1 MFRGVV
7 SFTLLSFNTLFWG
20 VPLLLVTLLKL
31 VLPFEGARRRLLVLL
46 NRIAGAWIATNNLWI
61 RHWLKPDWRIRLPEG
76 LSPRGHW
83 LVIANH
89 RSWVDAF
96 ALLYA
101 LHGRIA
107 PPRFFVKR
115 ELVWL
120 PVVGQAAWAL
130 EFPIMRR
137 YSAHHLRRHPHLAHR
152 DMRNAA
158 RLLAR
163 ARHVPMSIYN
173 FAEGTRLTRAR
184 HLHQQSPHAHLLR
197 PRAGGCAQVV
207 ALLGEQ
213 LCGIVDVTLDY
224 RHTRIGFGDFLCGR
238 SGSVTI
244 LARRLDVPPWMI
256 GGDYL
261 GDHAYRERFQAWINA
276 LWQEKDQQLSPTPDS

>member
-7 SFTLLSFNTLFWG
+7 SFTLLSLNTLFWG
-20 VPLLLVTLLKL
+20 APLLLISLLKL
-31 VLPFEGARRRLLVLL
+31 LVPLEGARQRLLALL
-46 NRIAGAWIATNNLWI
+46 NRLAGAWIATNNLWI
-61 RHWLKPDWRIRLPEG
+61 RHWLKPDWHIHLPEG
-76 LSPRGHW
+76 LSTQGHW

-89 RSWVDAF
+89 RSWVDVF

-101 LHGRIA
+101 LHGQVA

-115 ELVWL
+115 ELVL
-120 PVVGQAAWAL
+120 VPVVGQAAWAL

-137 YSAHHLRRHPHLAHR
+137 YSAEHLRRHPHLANR
-152 DMRNAA
+152 DMQNAA

-163 ARHVPMSIYN
+163 AGHVPMSIYN
-173 FAEGTRLTRAR
+173 FAEGTRLTRER
-184 HLHQQSPHAHLLR
+184 HLKQQSPYNHLLK

-207 ALLGEQ
+207 SLLGPG

-224 RHTRIGFGDFLCGR
+224 QHGRSGFGDFLCGR

-244 LARRLDVPPWMI
+244 QARRLDVPPWMI

-261 GDHAYRERFQAWINA
+261 GDHLYRERFQAWINA
-276 LWQEKDQQLSPTPDS
+276 LWQEKDRQLASAF